1 MNKSIKEN
9 TGKEKLVDV
18 DEAWVNAQE
27 ATRKAMQEKNEKVND
42 SDDSIDPRYL
52 FTAEDLMRTYEF
64 NGETVDLNSKY
75 VCNIIIAKSDLICA
89 NLAEWIH
96 KIKKG
101 SIKLNLEE
109 LNDYVD
115 KIDDVI
121 DALRI
126 INHNAFNNTMRKRCN
141 DIIDVAKKFKK
152 RLGFMKTIAEST
164 MTAEET
170 KVDSKTFINV
180 RLTELLTNE
189 INEVTG
195 NIKNERVFRDGST
208 TDEDKNLH
216 SDNIA
221 MNTSYLTVLQDI
233 MNKYCK

>member
-1 MNKSIKEN
+1 MNENIKE
-9 TGKEKLVDV
+9 TTSKEKLVDV
-18 DEAWVNAQE
+18 DEAWVKAQE
-27 ATRKAMQEKNEKVND
+27 ETRKAMQEKNGKVND

-101 SIKLNLEE
+101 LIKLNLEE

-121 DALRI
+121 DALGVI
-126 INHNAFNNTMRKRCN
+126 KHNAFNNTMRKRCN
-141 DIIDVAKKFKK
+141 DIIDVAKKFRK
-152 RLGFMKTIAEST
+152 RLGFMKTIADST

-170 KVDSKTFINV
+170 KVDTRTFVNM

-195 NIKNERVFRDGST
+195 VIENERVFCDGST
-208 TDEDKNLH
+208 TDEDKNMH
-216 SDNIA
+216 RDNIA

-233 MNKYCK
+233 MNRCCK

>member
-18 DEAWVNAQE
+18 DEAWVEAQE
-27 ATRKAMQEKNEKVND
+27 ATRKAMQEKKVEINKSDDFND
-42 SDDSIDPRYL
+42 SRYL

-101 SIKLNLEE
+101 SIKLNLKD

-141 DIIDVAKKFKK
+141 DIIDVAKKFRK

>member
-1 MNKSIKEN
+1 MNKNIKEN

-27 ATRKAMQEKNEKVND
+27 ATRKAMQEKNDKAV
-42 SDDSIDPRYL
+42 DDDFIDPHYL
-52 FTAEDLMRTYEF
+52 FTVEDLMRTYEF

-101 SIKLNLEE
+101 SIKLNLKD

-141 DIIDVAKKFKK
+141 DIIDVAKKFRK

>member
-27 ATRKAMQEKNEKVND
+27 ATRKAMQEKKDKAAND
-42 SDDSIDPRYL
+42 DFIDPHYL
-52 FTAEDLMRTYEF
+52 FTVEDLMRTYEF

-89 NLAEWIH
+89 NLAEWVH

-101 SIKLNLEE
+101 SIKLNLED

-115 KIDDVI
+115 KIDDAI

-126 INHNAFNNTMRKRCN
+126 ISHNAFNNTMRKRCN
-141 DIIDVAKKFKK
+141 DIIDVAKKFRK

>member
-1 MNKSIKEN
+1 MIKSIKEI
-9 TGKEKLVDV
+9 TGEEKLVDV

-27 ATRKAMQEKNEKVND
+27 ATRKAMQEKNGKVND

-126 INHNAFNNTMRKRCN
+126 ISHNAFNNTMRKRCN
-141 DIIDVAKKFKK
+141 DIIDVAKKFRK
-152 RLGFMKTIAEST
+152 RLGFMKTIAESN

>member
-9 TGKEKLVDV
+9 TGKDKLVDV

-27 ATRKAMQEKNEKVND
+27 ATRKAMQEKKDKVNK
-42 SDDSIDPRYL
+42 SDDFNDSRYL
-52 FTAEDLMRTYEF
+52 FTAEDLMRTYDF

-101 SIKLNLEE
+101 SIKFNREE

-141 DIIDVAKKFKK
+141 DIIDVAKKFRK

-170 KVDSKTFINV
+170 KVDTRTFVNM

-195 NIKNERVFRDGST
+195 NIENERVFRDGST
-208 TDEDKNLH
+208 TDEDRKMH

-233 MNKYCK
+233 MNRCCK

>member
-1 MNKSIKEN
+1 MIESFKEI
-9 TGKEKLVDV
+9 TGKQKLVDV

-64 NGETVDLNSKY
+64 NGKTVDLNSKY

-101 SIKLNLEE
+101 SIKLSLED

-126 INHNAFNNTMRKRCN
+126 INHNAFNNSMRKRCN
-141 DIIDVAKKFKK
+141 DIIDVAKKFRK
-152 RLGFMKTIAEST
+152 RLGFMKTIAESN

-170 KVDSKTFINV
+170 KVDSKSFIKTC
-180 RLTELLTNE
+180 LATLLTNE
-189 INEVTG
+189 INEVNG
-195 NIKNERVFRDGST
+195 NVENERTFYNGST
-208 TDEDKNLH
+208 TDEDKKMY

-221 MNTSYLTVLQDI
+221 LNNDYLAVLQEI